1 MIAFRMERIGPPRG
15 WRETPIV
22 VGVLKAEP
30 VPPSATDVQ
39 HTYDVYDEGADGAV
53 TRVS

>member
-1 MIAFRMERIGPPRG
+1 LFLQGDGANAD
-15 WRETPIV
+15 IV
-22 VGVLKAEP
+22 AVQKAEP

-39 HTYDVYDEGADGAV
+39 HTYDVYDEEADGVV